1 MGHLT
6 READDRVMVSR
17 MRREAE
23 PARQAVTP
31 SLTQRKRTVPPT
43 KTGLVDVTRA
53 GGELRGCHCHPGSAR
68 NSGQRLPRRGPG
80 PNAMHAIRS
89 HLREQTARRGVRDPM
104 AAIVAPLDPD
114 VSGAGPLGEITC
126 GAMATGTRAAGR
138 SSRPTPGP
146 VPPAWTR
153 LLLRARPM
161 RHATLNASGRRVS
174 DSRLREHRTDGLTWR
189 GLEPWPRWHGEP
201 TLPSQEQD
209 WTPSTSSRRASP
221 RPYQATA
228 ASVRMLTHGKNTLRM
243 QRSVIDP

>member
-104 AAIVAPLDPD
+104 AARVATRHPIIRGWRHYGRVCHSTQTFQALD
-114 VSGAGPLGEITC
+114 
-126 GAMATGTRAAGR
+126 R
-138 SSRPTPGP
+138 
-146 VPPAWTR
+146 
-153 LLLRARPM
+153 
-161 RHATLNASGRRVS
+161 
-174 DSRLREHRTDGLTWR
+174 
-189 GLEPWPRWHGEP
+189 
-201 TLPSQEQD
+201 
-209 WTPSTSSRRASP
+209 
-221 RPYQATA
+221 
-228 ASVRMLTHGKNTLRM
+228 
-243 QRSVIDP
+243 